1 MKTLL
6 VSAVIL
12 LLATGCASINPQI
25 TKFDKENYKANKQFA
40 KDQMETWSLSSGFIL
55 GMGLTNPIAFPI
67 KSGDEL
73 RAVINSTPIILAI
86 ADLDRICKK
95 LGYWNELDYDLGYAL
110 GAKTRL
116 GSQAAIQMVRDFFP
130 ELMKYAPAVFGL

>member
-1 MKTLL
+1 MKKIFLL
-6 VSAVIL
+6 VLFFAFSM
-12 LLATGCASINPQI
+12 GCASINPQI
-25 TKFDKENYKANKQFA
+25 TKFDKENYKANKQLA

-73 RAVINSTPIILAI
+73 RAIMNSTPIVLAI
-86 ADLDRICKK
+86 ADLDQICKK
-95 LGYWNELDYDLGYAL
+95 LGYWNETDYDLGYAL